1 MTGAL
6 KMVAMKKMKLT
17 MMVTNLRMATAT
29 RIDKN
34 DDEREEAHEEAQ
46 EEKEA
51 RRRRARRRRGRGG
64 RGAQTGNQCASTCI
78 MRAAGCDC

>member
-1 MTGAL
+1 MVASIFMTGAL

-46 EEKEA
+46 EEKEEILLA
-51 RRRRARRRRGRGG
+51 TKPPSMPKTRQMPPKLQG
-64 RGAQTGNQCASTCI
+64 
-78 MRAAGCDC
+78 